1 MLNVISTSAA
11 FSPAPSYYELKAMV
25 IAFGVTLI
33 ILSLLLVLA
42 IATAALLYLSE
53 LQLCIHTKLRACY

>member
-11 FSPAPSYYELKAMV
+11 FSSAPSYYELKAMV

-53 LQLCIHTKLRACY
+53 LCIHTKLRACY

>member
-1 MLNVISTSAA
+1 MLNAISTSAA
-11 FSPAPSYYELKAMV
+11 FSSAPSYYELKAMV

-42 IATAALLYLSE
+42 IATAALLYSSE
-53 LQLCIHTKLRACY
+53 LCIHIRLRACY